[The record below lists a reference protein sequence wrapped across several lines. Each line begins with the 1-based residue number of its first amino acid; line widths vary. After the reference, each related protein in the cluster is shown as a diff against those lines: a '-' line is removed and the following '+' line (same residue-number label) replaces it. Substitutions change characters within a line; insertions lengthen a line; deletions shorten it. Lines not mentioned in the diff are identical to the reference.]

1 MVIDGLAGPETLE
14 RFSMDTQIAVSLGTL
29 VAGLSFF
36 FMWHK
41 DSKETSNKIQKLET
55 EVEQLKGQGVA
66 IDELKNEIS
75 SIKQTLVRIDT
86 NINHL
91 MTNND

>member
-1 MVIDGLAGPETLE
+1 
-14 RFSMDTQIAVSLGTL
+14 MDTQIAVSLGTL

-55 EVEQLKGQGVA
+55 EVEQLKGQGVV
-66 IDELKNEIS
+66 IEDLKSEIS

-86 NINHL
+86 NITHL
-91 MTNND
+91 MTERER